1 MPTALHQYAHA
12 FCIALSLC
20 LVGNF
25 SSPSPAL
32 AQQNVVVLLDDSGSM
47 NDRMRTAKGREK
59 RINVAKSAL
68 KQVLGQLP
76 EDCRVGVLAL
86 NSKVS
91 GSNWVIPFG
100 SGTPSEW
107 QQNIQ
112 KLQANGGTPLGEFM
126 KYSADT
132 LMQARAKQVYGEYRL
147 LVVTDGEANDRNLVE
162 SYLPDILSRG
172 IFVDVI
178 GVDMQQQHSLA
189 TRVHRYRSA
198 NDAAALQ
205 TALSEVF
212 AETTLDDQD
221 ASDDFGILA
230 GLPDG
235 FAEQAIA
242 AMSARGN
249 SPIGE
254 VNQQQFRPAAA
265 SSSAVNSPA
274 NAFPNPAN
282 SNTPA
287 MVPGQASGSVRSG
300 LFSIAF
306 GGVFCCF
313 GGIVLVVIVA
323 SIVFS
328 SGRRRR

>member
-1 MPTALHQYAHA
+1 MPNALHQHAHA
-12 FCIALSLC
+12 YCIALSLC
-20 LVGNF
+20 LVGCF
-25 SSPSPAL
+25 SSLSPTL

-47 NDRMRTAKGREK
+47 NDRMRTAEGRKK
-59 RINVAKSAL
+59 RIDVAKSAL
-68 KQVLGQLP
+68 KKVLSQLP
-76 EDCRVGVLAL
+76 EDCQVGVLAL
-86 NSKVS
+86 NSKVN

-107 QQNIQ
+107 QRNIQ

-132 LMQARAKQVYGEYRL
+132 LMQSREKQVYGEYRL

-221 ASDDFGILA
+221 ASDDFDILA

-235 FAEQAIA
+235 FAEQAIS

-249 SPIGE
+249 GPIGK
-254 VNQQQFRPAAA
+254 VNQQQFRSASA
-265 SSSAVNSPA
+265 SSSGVKPA
-274 NAFPNPAN
+274 AGDFPNPAN
-282 SNTPA
+282 SNIPA
-287 MVPGQASGSVRSG
+287 TVPGQATGSVRSG

-313 GGIVLVVIVA
+313 GGVVLVVIVA